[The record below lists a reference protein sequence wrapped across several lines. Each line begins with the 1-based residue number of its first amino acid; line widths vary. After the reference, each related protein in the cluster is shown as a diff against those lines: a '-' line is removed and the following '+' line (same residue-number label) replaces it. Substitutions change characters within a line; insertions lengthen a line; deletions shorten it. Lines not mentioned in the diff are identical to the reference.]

1 MQPRKRLFLKTPI
14 VITPGRQSGALT
26 SMTRATWRL
35 ALLIKHSGPSTGPAR
50 ASRSGARR
58 PLLCSALQPIRA
70 SLGATAVMH
79 RPPSLM
85 DSRSPRTLPDNPFS
99 WRPPA
104 APTPAGGPPPRW
116 MLTDPPC
123 LGEHLALLVPS
134 LDPRK
139 ATTKST
145 AHRRSPEPPSTATT
159 WQAHSALERWPGCPS
174 VRAAVLGHGP
184 RSQGQDRTRRAPLNP
199 QHLRTP
205 PGPISPATTSDSQG
219 DRALRPG
226 AQTLRAGERWLVG
239 CRQAHRWSPGPV
251 RTCVPREALTRKG
264 GLGEDGVAPGWQ
276 DSAQRGSEGHAAC
289 LPGGEGG
296 PSPQPSPGA
305 CAGQGSCT
313 LQGDSGCGVGVPTAG
328 AQTMLSTNTGEGVWR
343 QRARAP
349 RAWPTHQRDP
359 GG

>member
-1 MQPRKRLFLKTPI
+1 MDAHRPSLPWGA
-14 VITPGRQSGALT
+14 PGSAGSFAGPTKGNYKKHCPQTLTGA
-26 SMTRATWRL
+26 AQHGHHV
-35 ALLIKHSGPSTGPAR
+35 AGPL
-50 ASRSGARR
+50 RSGEMAWL
-58 PLLCSALQPIRA
+58 PL
-70 SLGATAVMH
+70 
-79 RPPSLM
+79 
-85 DSRSPRTLPDNPFS
+85 RSCGR
-99 WRPPA
+99 
-104 APTPAGGPPPRW
+104 AGG
-116 MLTDPPC
+116 
-123 LGEHLALLVPS
+123 A
-134 LDPRK
+134 
-139 ATTKST
+139 
-145 AHRRSPEPPSTATT
+145 
-159 WQAHSALERWPGCPS
+159 Q
-174 VRAAVLGHGP
+174 HGP

-289 LPGGEGG
+289 LPGGEGR
-296 PSPQPSPGA
+296 PSPQPSPRA